1 MEDGLSLT
9 VELQKKA
16 PQAELRRELEALLDV
31 QLQLAFQFEQILLEL
46 KLRRMRLKS
55 VETMIQEVQ
64 ELICPT
70 I

>member
-1 MEDGLSLT
+1 MSLT

-70 I
+70 T

>member
-1 MEDGLSLT
+1 MEGGLSLT

-70 I
+70 T